1 MCAGIKVAV
10 SDSLPGLRGS
20 REGALRA
27 SLCCADQNEHLGGWQ
42 KRFINPNI
50 GSQLLRFAAQRS
62 VGTLQVAHK
71 LWDLL
76 LEQRSKASRISMRS
90 YLIAMQRRDPDP
102 VRMPQV
108 SSLPLRQSS
117 LSLCASIH
125 G

>member
-1 MCAGIKVAV
+1 MSKSGGIRT
-10 SDSLPGLRGS
+10 L
-20 REGALRA
+20 
-27 SLCCADQNEHLGGWQ
+27 LCCADQNEHLGGWQ

-50 GSQLLRFAAQRS
+50 GSQLLRFAVQRS

-102 VRMPQV
+102 IRMPQV
-108 SSLPLRQSS
+108 ECIPLAFLGPLRQQAKLTWISASS
-117 LSLCASIH
+117 VL
-125 G
+125 

>member
-1 MCAGIKVAV
+1 MSNSEAIRV
-10 SDSLPGLRGS
+10 L
-20 REGALRA
+20 
-27 SLCCADQNEHLGGWQ
+27 LCCTDQNEHLGGWQ

-108 SSLPLRQSS
+108 GCTPLKSLFLAVCVSMYKRGMINTPRT
-117 LSLCASIH
+117 CC
-125 G
+125 